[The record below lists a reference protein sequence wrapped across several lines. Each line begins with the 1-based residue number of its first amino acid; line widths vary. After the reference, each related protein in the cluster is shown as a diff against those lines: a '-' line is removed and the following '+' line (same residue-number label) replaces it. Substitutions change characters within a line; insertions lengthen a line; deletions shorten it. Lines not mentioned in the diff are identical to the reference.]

1 MALERLGKHQQNA
14 KLVVLAGLMK
24 NTRMGIAPVV
34 AAMLLLWASSAL
46 NAQNQSGGS
55 VAQSRGCQFQAE
67 TGKATDQTS
76 CIVDLKP
83 GDGRLFA
90 TSVSPA
96 GKLSRWL
103 DLQAASV
110 GTQYVFAKNGLG
122 ITTANQQQ
130 YQVAIRGRFKLDAKG
145 RVAINAGL
153 YTGANFVAGFNNTGL
168 GMGEAQSNLY
178 LKHLYLNVLPF
189 DGMEV
194 QYGSLDIWHDE
205 STDITGYA
213 YNGYVDG
220 ERVSIKRPRALFF
233 DDISVAYGYVGDL
246 RSPNAIGRLY
256 RLGQSNFH
264 RFMLKKSIGERAW
277 ITTNYSY
284 QAGIET
290 WREAIRIRATE
301 LRVFDTFH
309 AEIYEVSRVRP
320 GYGFAAY
327 GEKAVL
333 SRFVVGG
340 GYADIDRTM
349 LNSDRFGRGKR
360 LFLTAKI
367 PIDEAFSILMFATQA
382 TDHNASNIPQQ
393 RVDIGFHY
401 NLLYHLRKTG
411 VF

>member
-1 MALERLGKHQQNA
+1 MF
-14 KLVVLAGLMK
+14 
-24 NTRMGIAPVV
+24 AP
-34 AAMLLLWASSAL
+34 SA
-46 NAQNQSGGS
+46 
-55 VAQSRGCQFQAE
+55 
-67 TGKATDQTS
+67 
-76 CIVDLKP
+76 P
-83 GDGRLFA
+83 
-90 TSVSPA
+90 PA

-103 DLQAASV
+103 DLQAASL

-145 RVAINAGL
+145 HVAVNAGL
-153 YTGANFVAGFNNTGL
+153 YTGASFLTGFNNTGL

-178 LKHLYLNVLPF
+178 LKHLYLSALPF
-189 DGMEV
+189 DGVEV

-220 ERVSIKRPRALFF
+220 EPVSVKRPRELFF
-233 DDISVAYGYVGDL
+233 DDISVAFGYVGDL
-246 RSPNAIGRLY
+246 HSPNAIGRLH

-264 RFMLKKSIGERAW
+264 RFMLKKGIGERAW
-277 ITTNYSY
+277 ITTDYSY
-284 QAGIET
+284 QAGMET
-290 WREAIRIRATE
+290 WREAFRIRATE
-301 LRVFDTFH
+301 LRVLDTFH

-333 SRFVVGG
+333 SRLVVGG

-360 LFLTAKI
+360 LFLTTKI
-367 PIDEAFSILMFATQA
+367 PINEALGILTFATQA
-382 TDHNASNIPQQ
+382 TDHNASNMPQQ
-393 RVDIGFHY
+393 RVDIGIYY
-401 NLLYHLRKTG
+401 NLLYHLRKTHI
-411 VF
+411 F